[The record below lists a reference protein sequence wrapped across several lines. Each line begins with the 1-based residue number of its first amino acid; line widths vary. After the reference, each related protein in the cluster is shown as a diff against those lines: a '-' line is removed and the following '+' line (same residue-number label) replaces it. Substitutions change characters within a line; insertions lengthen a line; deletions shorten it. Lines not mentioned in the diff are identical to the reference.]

1 MIKGTCLIFRAF
13 RLIDQDKFKSQ
24 KLDEFALHK
33 SALSK
38 LLLLLRANSL
48 WNEINMAF
56 TEINKYIEGEP
67 SPGAFLFL
75 EDFFQKSAKDYV
87 EYAKI
92 FLIPSIKFF
101 TGENKFLRNAAQ
113 RCFSA
118 LVKCTWIEVPDMVK
132 IISQSPFLIERYDEG
147 NFFLKSLT
155 HKSAVDIQLKTK
167 VNAKLRTYQ
176 LEGVSWMNF
185 LFSFNLNGALCDDMG
200 LGKTLQTLVVMQELI
215 YQQFYVNKSTPK
227 SQNRSI
233 IIVPS
238 SLIDHWLYEVKRYCD
253 GDLLRGFAHST
264 YQKNDDNFNSGY
276 NLLVISYQSFV
287 KNYEQFEKSNFFF
300 AILDEAHLV
309 KNPKSKF
316 SQKIKLLKAT
326 HKLVL
331 TGTPIQVTIFQDFYK

>member
-1 MIKGTCLIFRAF
+1 MV
-13 RLIDQDKFKSQ
+13 S
-24 KLDEFALHK
+24 
-33 SALSK
+33 
-38 LLLLLRANSL
+38 
-48 WNEINMAF
+48 
-56 TEINKYIEGEP
+56 
-67 SPGAFLFL
+67 
-75 EDFFQKSAKDYV
+75 
-87 EYAKI
+87 
-92 FLIPSIKFF
+92 SIRFF

-118 LVKCTWIEVPDMVK
+118 LVKCTWIEIPDMVK
-132 IISQSPFLIERYDEG
+132 IISESAFLIEKYDEG
-147 NFFLKSLT
+147 NFFLKNLT
-155 HKSAVDIQLKTK
+155 HKSTVDIQLKTK

-215 YQQFYVNKSTPK
+215 YQQFHANKSTPK

-253 GDLLRGFAHST
+253 GDIIRGFAHST
-264 YQKNDDNFNSGY
+264 QQKNEDNFASGY

-287 KNYEQFEKSNFFF
+287 KNYEQFEKTSFFF

-331 TGTPIQVTIFQDFYK
+331 TGTPIQVKFIVI